1 MANYR
6 VMFITVWMITLNL
19 QGMAHCSCHSKVHP
33 QIDHLNYFPSTLF
46 VCCGEKLLATGN
58 LIAAVITSYYHGV
71 KHCSVMHV
79 CKVIFGVGTVMWLR

>member
-46 VCCGEKLLATGN
+46 VCCGEKLLVKGN
-58 LIAAVITSYYHGV
+58 LIAVVTVITTASNTAV
-71 KHCSVMHV
+71 SCMHA
-79 CKVIFGVGTVMWLR
+79 M